1 LVAYGRIA
9 GVDAIERVSSHAE
22 DGARLSDESLGAL
35 VEARPGAAVIVEPSV
50 LSALPP
56 TERIGL
62 GILAARRDV
71 SIIATAAPDPGD
83 AVSRQTSVRAWQDW
97 MVNLAQAARLA
108 ALIRGAGPHHRP
120 LRVAV
125 ALNSEMIAG
134 SEIYGVMLAR
144 NLTRLGV
151 QVDLL
156 IPNCTPYGD
165 DADVGPLNALLRGHG
180 LSPAIA
186 APYVYGDRFNGM
198 NPAEQAAALSGID
211 AFLLAGRYDIVVSS
225 AYIPALTGLPKRRY
239 LAITALFQASAYRQS
254 DLAGLRGQVSGIIS
268 DSAWSLRTSSR
279 VIGGPAAVVR
289 STTPFQGT
297 PPVRSFVDSTRL
309 IRIAVGGTLQ
319 PRKRQ
324 IEAIAAVGLLVRRG
338 FSVGVKLYGHE
349 LSLLQAYI
357 DQLDDQ
363 IVKEG
368 LIGRVR
374 RKGLRDLD
382 EIALENDIILSA
394 SIDESLPQ
402 TLIELMARGL
412 VAVCGLSGGIDELVR
427 DGETGYLTRDLSA
440 GGLADA
446 LQRAIEDRGR
456 WGEIRTAAFALIAED
471 YSEGATT
478 TALLNLLIE
487 AAAIEAAPSGRLTGV
502 GA

>member
-1 LVAYGRIA
+1 
-9 GVDAIERVSSHAE
+9 
-22 DGARLSDESLGAL
+22 
-35 VEARPGAAVIVEPSV
+35 
-50 LSALPP
+50 
-56 TERIGL
+56 
-62 GILAARRDV
+62 
-71 SIIATAAPDPGD
+71 
-83 AVSRQTSVRAWQDW
+83 
-97 MVNLAQAARLA
+97 
-108 ALIRGAGPHHRP
+108 
-120 LRVAV
+120 
-125 ALNSEMIAG
+125 
-134 SEIYGVMLAR
+134 
-144 NLTRLGV
+144 
-151 QVDLL
+151 
-156 IPNCTPYGD
+156 
-165 DADVGPLNALLRGHG
+165 
-180 LSPAIA
+180 
-186 APYVYGDRFNGM
+186 
-198 NPAEQAAALSGID
+198 
-211 AFLLAGRYDIVVSS
+211 
-225 AYIPALTGLPKRRY
+225 
-239 LAITALFQASAYRQS
+239 
-254 DLAGLRGQVSGIIS
+254 
-268 DSAWSLRTSSR
+268 
-279 VIGGPAAVVR
+279 
-289 STTPFQGT
+289 
-297 PPVRSFVDSTRL
+297 
-309 IRIAVGGTLQ
+309 
-319 PRKRQ
+319 
-324 IEAIAAVGLLVRRG
+324 VRRG
-338 FSVGVKLYGHE
+338 FSVELNLYGHE